1 MSNVITKAFV
11 ACSLLFGLSTAV
23 SSHAQTTGISAS
35 QNAQGNV
42 VLDFT
47 FNERKTGG
55 MWLSAYENNVYSY
68 TTVSGATETSL
79 ANGYWRYVYTTTLH
93 CDAGDQFK
101 FRIQGNYSRVDWL
114 PGPTDATYL
123 NYACSNA
130 GSSASSQSSSVPAPA
145 TAPTVNA
152 IAGNGSVALNWN
164 AIANATSYR
173 INYGF
178 STATLGSSL
187 TTPSTTISVSGLSNG
202 FAYDFTVA
210 AVNAA
215 GEKISSRV
223 TATPQAAS
231 SVSSVAS
238 SSKSSAVT
246 TSAATSSAAYV
257 FGLQSN
263 GLAYHPVGNQ
273 TANWVYLCLNGDCR
287 TAVKNGSRY
296 EYSFSVTAGTN
307 YSLQFKVQDNASGQ
321 CIATITSVAPGGG
334 VTNSPCATGGASSA
348 ANTSANSS
356 SKNSSVQS
364 SLASSTASSVSS
376 ANNWPAASTRLEN
389 GVLIST
395 YAERFRVRH
404 ELSVSDFNNFNI
416 EYWVARFGSVE
427 LRDYTRPEAASQRQ
441 AACNTTQ
448 PCVVVTLQGAVP
460 AAMSD
465 SGGNNKDCNQQ
476 VPNWRYHKIYGDE
489 TNFMYGAVMDIV
501 LPDGSTVAGCN
512 ATQAQRNT
520 ATKWRAVMQPWQNID
535 RPFAQGAQIEFE
547 TTISFDRAQITGD
560 NVNYYGQTMRYVLGQ
575 GFVVNN
581 RDPMIGP
588 TNINDSFAQ
597 LGGATTVPQLSA
609 SGGAQQRFA
618 YSQHA
623 YNMGANHIA
632 DWLMGRRVLHSNM
645 STGEYIEEFMPGPQA
660 VNGNLPM
667 PELAGMATN
676 AIQPSCTQCHS
687 LNTTGN
693 LQAPRQ
699 DVVPP
704 KLIGLGLI
712 EAIPEATIRSW
723 ATQNGGRVSNVTV
736 NGVQQVGRY
745 GWRAQTATIRQQIA
759 KALHDDMGVGSS
771 FTGFGPQEISDQR
784 LDQLTTYIKLVAVPT
799 PRTNLT
805 AHAGHNLFNTM
816 GCAACHKMTAT
827 TGVDANFPEL
837 SNQTIHPYTDVLLH
851 DLGEGYFRTA
861 PLWGIGLS
869 AYVRSGNNATN
880 SLMHDGASTTFDAA
894 IARHNGEAA
903 TAKANYNAASA
914 ANKQSL
920 LDYLNN
926 L

>member
-11 ACSLLFGLSTAV
+11 SSALLFGLLTAAN
-23 SSHAQTTGISAS
+23 SHAQTTGISAAP
-35 QNAQGNV
+35 NAQGNV

-55 MWLSAYENNVYSY
+55 MWLSVYENGAYTY
-68 TTVSGATETSL
+68 TTISGATETSL
-79 ANGYWRYVYTTTLH
+79 ANGYWRYVYTSTLH

-114 PGPTDATYL
+114 PGPTDTSYL
-123 NYACSNA
+123 NYSCSS
-130 GSSASSQSSSVPAPA
+130 GTSSASSQSSSVAAPA
-145 TAPTVNA
+145 SAPTVSA
-152 IAGNGSVALNWN
+152 TAGNGSVALTWN

-178 STATLGSSL
+178 STGTLSSTL
-187 TTPSTTISVSGLSNG
+187 TTPSTTINVSGLSNG

-210 AVNAA
+210 AINAA
-215 GEKISSRV
+215 GEKVSGRV

-231 SVSSVAS
+231 SSVAS
-238 SSKSSAVT
+238 SVT
-246 TSAATSSAAYV
+246 SSAATSSAGSYV
-257 FGLQSN
+257 FGLQAN
-263 GLAYHPVGNQ
+263 GLAYHPVGSQ
-273 TANWVYLCLNGDCR
+273 TANWVYLCLNSDCR

-296 EYSFSVTAGTN
+296 EYTFSVSAGTN

-321 CIATITSVAPGGG
+321 CIATVSSVAPGGG
-334 VTNSPCATGGASSA
+334 VTSSPCTTGGASSV
-348 ANTSANSS
+348 SS
-356 SKNSSVQS
+356 SKSSSVVS
-364 SLASSTASSVSS
+364 SATTTSSTASAQSSAATSSV
-376 ANNWPAASTRLEN
+376 ANNWPAASTRVEN

-404 ELSVSDFNNFNI
+404 ELSFNDFNNFNI

-427 LRDYTRPEAASQRQ
+427 LRDYTRSEAATQRQ

-448 PCVVVTLQGAVP
+448 PCVVATLQGAVP

-501 LPDGSTVAGCN
+501 LPDGSTVAGCS

-520 ATKWRAVMQPWQNID
+520 ATKWRTVMQSWQNID

-588 TNINDSFAQ
+588 VNINDSFAQ
-597 LGGATTVPQLSA
+597 LGGAITVPQLSA

-623 YNMGANHIA
+623 YNIGANHIA

-645 STGEYIEEFMPGPQA
+645 STGDYIEEFMPGPQA

-687 LNTTGN
+687 LNATGN
-693 LQAPRQ
+693 MQARQ

-712 EAIPEATIRSW
+712 EAIPDATIRAW
-723 ATQNGGRVSNVTV
+723 AAQNGGRVSNVTV
-736 NGVQQVGRY
+736 NGVQQIGRY

-771 FTGFGPQEISDQR
+771 FSGFGPQEISDQR

-805 AHAGHNLFNTM
+805 THAGHDLFNTM
-816 GCAACHKMTAT
+816 GCAACHKMTTT
-827 TGVDANFPEL
+827 TGVDASFPEL

-861 PLWGIGLS
+861 PLWGVGLS
-869 AYVRSGNNATN
+869 AYVRSGSTTTNA
-880 SLMHDGASTTFDAA
+880 LMHDGASTSFDAA

-903 TAKANYNAASA
+903 TAKANYNAATS
-914 ANKQSL
+914 ANKQNL